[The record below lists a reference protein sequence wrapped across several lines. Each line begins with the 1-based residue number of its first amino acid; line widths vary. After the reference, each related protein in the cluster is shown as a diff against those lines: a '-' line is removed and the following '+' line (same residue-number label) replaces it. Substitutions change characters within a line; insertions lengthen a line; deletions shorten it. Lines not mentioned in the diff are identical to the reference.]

1 LRSERADLPFDAAS
15 LTEDY
20 ELGLKVREVAALP
33 YFYAL
38 PAMTDGRWR
47 PGSISPAPVPAAV
60 AQKARWMA
68 GIALAGWDR
77 MGWSGGAPS
86 AGCRLR
92 DRQSLLAA
100 ALLFAGY
107 LALALWLLLAPLRL
121 IAGVDAAPFPSL
133 LATLVKVNLVLLA
146 WQMVLRAAFTSHAY
160 GWREG
165 MRSVPRAA
173 SPTACHG
180 CRCGRFGALPPLRR
194 TGQPRGARPRTSFP
208 TAAAA
213 E

>member
-1 LRSERADLPFDAAS
+1 VA
-15 LTEDY
+15 T
-20 ELGLKVREVAALP
+20 RE
-33 YFYAL
+33 YF
-38 PAMTDGRWR
+38 
-47 PGSISPAPVPAAV
+47 PGTVPAAV

-77 MGWSGGAPS
+77 MGWSGGA
-86 AGCRLR
+86 AERWMRLR

-165 MRSVPRAA
+165 MRSVPRAMVA
-173 SPTACHG
+173 NFIAM
-180 CRCGRFGALPPLRR
+180 GAAAAALARYRRLRR
-194 TGQPRGARPRTSFP
+194 TGQAAWGKTAHTFP